1 MGRLQ
6 ELRIQKGLSMRKL
19 AEETGVSHSKIS
31 KIESGIQKISAD
43 QAVTFANYFGV
54 TTDYLLGLSAEEIY
68 SKFVNSYERSFLRFG
83 VTEDGRPYG
92 GYTGISPEMGVKI
105 GILRYLEDIN
115 EIGDLSKIFEL
126 VATLHK
132 KTF

>member
-6 ELRIQKGLSMRKL
+6 ELRKQKGISMRKL

-43 QAVTFANYFGV
+43 QAVIFADYFGV
-54 TTDYLLGLSAEEIY
+54 TIDYLLGLSAEEIY

-83 VTEDGRPYG
+83 VAEDGRPYG
-92 GYTGISPEMGVKI
+92 GYAGISPEMGVKI

-126 VATLHK
+126 VAALHK